1 MSLAAETREAVRQ
14 RPVLYDAL
22 RAGIVNYTAAA
33 ETLPVD
39 GDRETIAT
47 ALRRFAEA
55 ESTTTL
61 DSSDDDRELT
71 VRMESNTTLPADMSG
86 LLGEAPSAKVA
97 GDDTEQPNAAT
108 AVYATG
114 AVDSKLLARVLD
126 RLRIAEIAVYA
137 AGVAEESMVVVVD
150 RREGATT
157 VQIVESLA

>member
-61 DSSDDDRELT
+61 DPSDDRELT
-71 VRMESNTTLPADMSG
+71 VRMESNTTLPTDMSE

-114 AVDSKLLARVLD
+114 AVGSKLLARVVD